1 MLITKLKTL
10 LVAALLLPGVMQAKQ
25 SDTDMSMQDSSY
37 ETATFAGGCFWCVE
51 SDFDKVPGVV
61 RTTSGYIGGHK
72 DNPTYK
78 EVSAG
83 GTGHT
88 EAVKIMFDSSKVSYQ
103 QLLDVFWH
111 SIDPTTK
118 NSQFC
123 DHGDQYRTGIFY
135 HNEEQQQLAQQSK
148 STLEK
153 SKPFKEPIVTEITM
167 ATEFTVAEEYHQNYY
182 TKNPLRYKFYRYSCG
197 RDQRVEDLWG
207 KSNH

>member
-88 EAVKIMFDSSKVSYQ
+88 EAVEIMFDSSKVSYQ

-118 NSQFC
+118 DSQFC